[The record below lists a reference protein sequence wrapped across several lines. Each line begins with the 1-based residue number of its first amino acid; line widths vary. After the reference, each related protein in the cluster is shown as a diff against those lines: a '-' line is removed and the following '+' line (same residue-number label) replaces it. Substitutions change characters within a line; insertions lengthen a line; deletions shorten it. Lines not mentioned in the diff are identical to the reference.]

1 MATYAIGDI
10 QGCYSAFMA
19 LLRDIDF
26 SPSRDQLW
34 LTGDLVN
41 RGPDSLSVLRWV
53 FRHQDVVTTVL
64 GNHDLHLLA
73 VAEGYGRILPDDTLL
88 DILNA
93 PDGKLLL
100 DWLRCQ
106 PLYHAGEGYAMVHAG
121 LLPEWSITRALQ
133 LSAEVEAELTG
144 PRYRPFLS
152 KLYGNKPT
160 RWEDTLHGIARLRLV
175 VNVMTRMRLLTRDG
189 ELDLS
194 FKGEL
199 AEAPPHLMAWFDA
212 PARRHADTPLII
224 GHWSAL
230 GLRLDSAANVLAID
244 TGCLW
249 GGSLTALRLEDR
261 QVFQLP
267 CQAFRKLG

>member
-100 DWLRCQ
+100 PHTGKGANSLDDAVDEVIEMVMLSGGEVHYY
-106 PLYHAGEGYAMVHAG
+106 PAGDLEAHQRIAG
-121 LLPEWSITRALQ
+121 IAPRAAPAQHEQLPELIAKERAAVL
-133 LSAEVEAELTG
+133 AARREVEREC
-144 PRYRPFLS
+144 R
-152 KLYGNKPT
+152 
-160 RWEDTLHGIARLRLV
+160 
-175 VNVMTRMRLLTRDG
+175 
-189 ELDLS
+189 
-194 FKGEL
+194 
-199 AEAPPHLMAWFDA
+199 
-212 PARRHADTPLII
+212 
-224 GHWSAL
+224 
-230 GLRLDSAANVLAID
+230 
-244 TGCLW
+244 
-249 GGSLTALRLEDR
+249 
-261 QVFQLP
+261 
-267 CQAFRKLG
+267 